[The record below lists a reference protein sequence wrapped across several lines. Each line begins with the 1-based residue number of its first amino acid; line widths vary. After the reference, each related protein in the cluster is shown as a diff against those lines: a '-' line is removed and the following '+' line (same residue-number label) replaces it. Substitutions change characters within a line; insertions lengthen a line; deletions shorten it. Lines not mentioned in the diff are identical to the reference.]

1 MLLMA
6 VKKSA
11 KRFGFVIFFMYILKT
26 EHSQQLKGVQKYK
39 LGYVK
44 GVPSV
49 NRTYTKRVPFW
60 IKMAC
65 AWVPCVIVFMLNCH

>member
-26 EHSQQLKGVQKYK
+26 AF
-39 LGYVK
+39 
-44 GVPSV
+44 
-49 NRTYTKRVPFW
+49 TAIKRGAK
-60 IKMAC
+60 I
-65 AWVPCVIVFMLNCH
+65 